1 MDKFNIIIVGCG
13 ATGSNIATFVSQL
26 AISDKNI
33 GEIILIDGDKVEEK
47 NFRNQKFSKRD
58 IDKYKSSVLASRFS
72 KLGINISYIDHYV
85 KSENELIKL
94 IKTLDGVNILVGAVD
109 NNKARQYMD
118 LTFHSK
124 DIKDLIYIDT
134 GNGDKDRCGQ
144 TVVGAK
150 KDNKIAA
157 QPVSAFFDIYAEEKK
172 EEVDKYKCSQIEEH
186 PQNLATNILSA
197 TTTFLMISNI
207 VSGRNVG
214 RVFARFNV
222 DTVTISK

>member
-1 MDKFNIIIVGCG
+1 MDKFNIVIVGCG
-13 ATGSNIATFVSQL
+13 ATGSNIATFTSQL

-33 GEIILIDGDKVEEK
+33 KEIILIDGDEVEEK

-58 IDKYKSSVLASRFS
+58 VGKCKSSVLASRFA
-72 KLGINISYIDHYV
+72 KLGINISYIDKYI
-85 KSENELIKL
+85 KSEKDLIK
-94 IKTLDGVNILVGAVD
+94 IINTLEGTTILVGAVD
-109 NNKARQYMD
+109 NNEARQYMD
-118 LTFHSK
+118 LAFKSEK
-124 DIKDLIYIDT
+124 IPELIYIDT
-134 GNGDKDRCGQ
+134 GNGDINRCGQ

-150 KDNKIAA
+150 KDNKIVA
-157 QPVSAFFDIYAEEKK
+157 QPVSSYFDIYAEEEKK
-172 EEVDKYKCSQIEEH
+172 EVDKYKCSQIEEH

-214 RVFARFNV
+214 RLFARFNV